1 MREPMIRALRPTDI
15 LPFVAF
21 SHQVSRGSSDRT
33 SVLSSS
39 LSAIGEFLG
48 RSLALEPGRESW
60 VQIEHGQ
67 ISGMVSAKRREG
79 ADVWDIDQLVYLPT
93 PDAPR
98 TCARLLK
105 HLLAAASDD
114 GVQKVFLRLDSDNPA
129 LEWARQVGFVQ
140 YAVETV
146 YHLPEVPVLAH
157 PPQVPTLRPRRPA
170 DHQAL
175 FQLYCTAVPVRV
187 RQAEGMTLHEWRC
200 TDGWWLDPM
209 SLEIFRHRGRVD
221 YVVEGSARLAGW
233 LQVDRRHRRL
243 TVLTDVQQ
251 GFDVEMLIRY
261 GLMRLR
267 AGSDA
272 YCAVRE
278 YQPEL
283 GRALEEIGF
292 SPIGSESLLTRALA
306 TRIPEGKLVPVRAS

>member
-1 MREPMIRALRPTDI
+1 MIRALRPTDI

-21 SHQVSRGSSDRT
+21 CHQVSCGSGDRT
-33 SVLSSS
+33 SVLTRS
-39 LSAIGEFLG
+39 LAAVGVFLE

-67 ISGMVSAKRREG
+67 ISGLVSAKRREG
-79 ADVWDIDQLVYLPT
+79 ADIWEIDQLIYVPSA
-93 PDAPR
+93 DAPR
-98 TCARLLK
+98 TCSRLLK

-140 YAVETV
+140 YSVETI
-146 YHLPEVPVLAH
+146 YHLPEVPVPAH
-157 PPQVPTLRPRRPA
+157 PPRVEHLRPRRPA

-175 FQLYCTAVPVRV
+175 FQLYCSAVPVRV
-187 RQAEGMTLHEWRC
+187 RQAEGMTLHEWRW

-209 SLEIFRHRGRVD
+209 SLQFFSHYNRVD
-221 YVVEGSARLAGW
+221 YVVESTERLSGW
-233 LQVDRRHRRL
+233 LQIERRKRRI
-243 TVLTDVQQ
+243 TVLTDAREQI
-251 GFDVEMLIRY
+251 DVEALVRY
-261 GLMRLR
+261 GLTRLR
-267 AGSDA
+267 AGGEA

-283 GRALEEIGF
+283 GHALEEIGF
-292 SPIGSESLLTRALA
+292 SLVGSQSLLTRALA

>member
-1 MREPMIRALRPTDI
+1 MIRALRPTDI

-33 SVLSSS
+33 SVLSNS
-39 LSAIGEFLG
+39 LSAVGVFLG

-67 ISGMVSAKRREG
+67 ISGLVSAKRREG
-79 ADVWDIDQLVYLPT
+79 ADVWDIDQLVYLT
-93 PDAPR
+93 SPDAPR

-157 PPQVPTLRPRRPA
+157 PPQVPHLRPRRPA

-187 RQAEGMTLHEWRC
+187 RQAEGMT
-200 TDGWWLDPM
+200 
-209 SLEIFRHRGRVD
+209 
-221 YVVEGSARLAGW
+221 
-233 LQVDRRHRRL
+233 
-243 TVLTDVQQ
+243 
-251 GFDVEMLIRY
+251 
-261 GLMRLR
+261 
-267 AGSDA
+267 
-272 YCAVRE
+272 
-278 YQPEL
+278 
-283 GRALEEIGF
+283 
-292 SPIGSESLLTRALA
+292 
-306 TRIPEGKLVPVRAS
+306 